1 MTTASAPGKII
12 LFGEH
17 AVVYGQP
24 ALAVPVRQVQA
35 VAEVVDAAPGSGI
48 VIQAPDIG
56 KTVSV
61 SGASTDPLALTA
73 RLVSERFDSP
83 RADVLITVRSTIPIA
98 GGLGSGAAVS
108 AALGRALS
116 AHLGRPLSPAALSEI
131 VFESE
136 KLHHGTPSGIDN
148 TVICYEMPVYY
159 VKGQPPQT
167 FHTGAPFHLL
177 IADSGI
183 ASPTSETVG
192 DVRRAWEHKRRAYDR
207 LFQHIGAIADRAH
220 DVIRRSDVAEL
231 GPLMSENQA
240 ILRELDVSSP
250 PLERLIAA
258 ALSAGAGGAKLSGGG
273 RGGNVIAL
281 VTSQNV
287 APITDTLYDA
297 GARRVIHTVVGTD

>member
-48 VIQAPDIG
+48 VIHALDIG
-56 KTVSV
+56 KTVKV
-61 SGASTDPLALTA
+61 SGASSDPLALTA

-83 RADVLITVRSTIPIA
+83 GVDVLITVRSTIPIA

-116 AHLGRPLSPAALSEI
+116 SHLGRPLPPDALSEI

-136 KLHHGTPSGIDN
+136 KRHHGTPSGIDN

-159 VKGQPPQT
+159 VKGQPPAA
-167 FHTGAPFHLL
+167 FRAGASFHLL

-192 DVRRAWEHKRRAYDR
+192 DVRRAWERDPQRYER
-207 LFQHIGAIADRAH
+207 IFQRVGAIVEEAH
-220 DVIRRSDVAEL
+220 DAIRHGDVAAL
-231 GPLMSENQA
+231 GPLMAANQA
-240 ILRELDVSSP
+240 LLRELDVSSP
-250 PLERLIAA
+250 PLERLIDA
-258 ALSAGAGGAKLSGGG
+258 ALAAGAGGAKLSGGG
-273 RGGNVIAL
+273 RGGNMIAL
-281 VTSQNV
+281 ADTEDVD
-287 APITDTLYDA
+287 PITDTLYDA
-297 GARRVIHTVVGTD
+297 GARRVIHTVVGAG

>member
-24 ALAVPVRQVQA
+24 ALAVPVRQVEA
-35 VAEVVDAAPGSGI
+35 VVEVVDAAPGSGI
-48 VIQAPDIG
+48 VIHAPDIG
-56 KTVSV
+56 KTVAV
-61 SGASTDPLALTA
+61 SGASGDPLALTA
-73 RLVSERFDSP
+73 RLVSERLGIPSP
-83 RADVLITVRSTIPIA
+83 DVLITVRSTIPIA

-116 AHLGRPLSPAALSEI
+116 AHLGRPLPPAALSAI

-136 KLHHGTPSGIDN
+136 KYHHGTPSGVDN

-167 FHTGAPFHLL
+167 FHAGAPFHLL
-177 IADSGI
+177 IADSGV

-192 DVRRAWEHKRRAYDR
+192 DVRRAWGRDPAAYDR
-207 LFQHIGAIADRAH
+207 IFQRIGAVVEEAH
-220 DVIRRSDVAEL
+220 AAIRRGDASEL
-231 GPLMSENQA
+231 GPLMTENQA
-240 ILRELDVSSP
+240 LLRDLDVSSP
-250 PLERLIAA
+250 PLERLIDAA
-258 ALSAGAGGAKLSGGG
+258 RAAGAGGAKLSGGG

-281 VTSQNV
+281 ANPPVV
-287 APITDTLYDA
+287 DPITDRLYDA
-297 GARRVIHTVVGTD
+297 GARRVIHTVVGAD